1 MNGKARTGSGSD
13 KAALEAAADKL
24 SKYVKGL
31 RNFDHSGVHDRWDPR
46 VEALQKRI
54 NATLLD
60 IFGGGTPE
68 YKEYSLAP
76 LGSTLETT
84 MGQRYSQ
91 EELRDALKKEM
102 EQAAVKLTRAK
113 ELLANWVQNGG
124 APAVQAGTAPE
135 PAPAPPPAPAATRQ
149 PPAPAPAASAAP
161 SSMPTPS
168 PAPSSQAQREHR
180 VAVVGGT
187 DAGAR
192 DMVSAFVTQMGLEPV
207 VLATTPDAFDSGSLD
222 RLEGLR
228 QLDFAIVLLSQ
239 GAPGALLE
247 LGFLLGM
254 LDRSRVCLLMKGDTK
269 AAEPG
274 GLARYPVDDAG
285 LWHLLLAR
293 QMRQAGLDV
302 DLNRAV

>member
-1 MNGKARTGSGSD
+1 MNGKARTGGGSD

-54 NATLLD
+54 NATLLE
-60 IFGGGTPE
+60 IFGVGTSE

-76 LGSTLETT
+76 LGSSLDNS
-84 MGQRYSQ
+84 MGQRYS
-91 EELRDALKKEM
+91 EDELRGALRKEM
-102 EQAAVKLTRAK
+102 EQAAQKLTRAK
-113 ELLANWVQNGG
+113 ELLANWAQNGG
-124 APAVQAGTAPE
+124 APAVQAEAAPE
-135 PAPAPPPAPAATRQ
+135 PAPAPAPAASRQ
-149 PPAPAPAASAAP
+149 PPAPAPAASPAP
-161 SSMPTPS
+161 AMPAPS

-192 DMVSAFVTQMGLEPV
+192 DMVSAFITQMGLEPV

-269 AAEPG
+269 PAEPG

>member
-1 MNGKARTGSGSD
+1 MNGKARTGGGSD

-54 NATLLD
+54 NATLLE
-60 IFGGGTPE
+60 IFGVGTPE
-68 YKEYSLAP
+68 YKEYALAP
-76 LGSTLETT
+76 LGSSLDTS
-84 MGQRYSQ
+84 MGQRYSE
-91 EELRDALKKEM
+91 EELRGALKKEM
-102 EQAAVKLTRAK
+102 EQAAQKLTRAK
-113 ELLANWVQNGG
+113 ELLANWAQNGG
-124 APAVQAGTAPE
+124 APAVQAEAAPE
-135 PAPAPPPAPAATRQ
+135 PAPAPAPATSKPAPAT
-149 PPAPAPAASAAP
+149 PAPAPAAKPASAMPAP
-161 SSMPTPS
+161 A
-168 PAPSSQAQREHR
+168 PAPSSQAEREHR

-207 VLATTPDAFDSGSLD
+207 VLATSPDAFDSGSLD

-269 AAEPG
+269 PAEPG

-293 QMRQAGLDV
+293 KMRQAGLDV

>member
-1 MNGKARTGSGSD
+1 MNGKARTGGGSD

-54 NATLLD
+54 NATLLE
-60 IFGGGTPE
+60 IFGVGTSE

-76 LGSTLETT
+76 LGSSLDNS
-84 MGQRYSQ
+84 MGQRYS
-91 EELRDALKKEM
+91 EDELRSALKKEM
-102 EQAAVKLTRAK
+102 EQAAQKLTRAK
-113 ELLANWVQNGG
+113 ELLANWAQNGG
-124 APAVQAGTAPE
+124 APAVQAEAAPE
-135 PAPAPPPAPAATRQ
+135 PVPAPAPAASRQ
-149 PPAPAPAASAAP
+149 PPAPAPAATPAP
-161 SSMPTPS
+161 APTMPTPS

-254 LDRSRVCLLMKGDTK
+254 LDRGRVCLLMKGDTK
-269 AAEPG
+269 PAEAG

>member
-1 MNGKARTGSGSD
+1 MNGKARTGGGSD
-13 KAALEAAADKL
+13 KVALEAAADKL

-54 NATLLD
+54 NATLLE
-60 IFGGGTPE
+60 IFGVGTSE

-76 LGSTLETT
+76 LGSSLDNS
-84 MGQRYSQ
+84 MGQRYS
-91 EELRDALKKEM
+91 EDELRGALRKEM
-102 EQAAVKLTRAK
+102 EQAAQKLTRAK
-113 ELLANWVQNGG
+113 ELLANWAQNGG
-124 APAVQAGTAPE
+124 APAVQAEAAPE
-135 PAPAPPPAPAATRQ
+135 PAPAPAPAASRQ
-149 PPAPAPAASAAP
+149 PPAPAPAASPAP
-161 SSMPTPS
+161 AMPAPS

-192 DMVSAFVTQMGLEPV
+192 DMVSAFITQMGLEPV

-269 AAEPG
+269 PAEPG